1 MSNKLLVACI
11 GTGVFLAAWVLLP
24 PSLHAQET
32 KGAPQVLI
40 GRWGNSP
47 QECRS
52 YHRKSDGITI
62 INKNNYS
69 FCGGSGCEATIIKS
83 RKTHDGYVLS
93 LVSRGNPDGWQ
104 SRVRVIDDKVIEMVG
119 AGLIGRDETLVRCSK
134 SDAIAGIGLRS
145 DSTASRTKSLDGIFA
160 AYYALAIPTRCS
172 QLAPDI
178 SAAETIIKTGKL
190 MWERHIQEW
199 VRRDGLDHQTEA
211 LLKGLDVVDS
221 EKQRAEYAVRADAA
235 EIKNFCDEVLNAF
248 GNDGRIL
255 PNLIKDPRRKS

>member
-1 MSNKLLVACI
+1 MRSIWVLIAVAC
-11 GTGVFLAAWVLLP
+11 VLLP

-69 FCGGSGCEATIIKS
+69 WCGGSGCEATIVKYQ
-83 RKTHDGYVLS
+83 KTHDGYVLS
-93 LVSRGNPDGWQ
+93 LVSRNNQDGWQ
-104 SRVRVIDDKVIEMVG
+104 TSVRVIDEKVIEMVG
-119 AGLIGRDETLVRCSK
+119 AGLQGRDEALVRCSK

-145 DSTASRTKSLDGIFA
+145 DSAASRTKSLDGIFA

-172 QLAPDI
+172 NLAPNI
-178 SAAETIIKTGKL
+178 SAAETIIKTGKF
-190 MWERHIQEW
+190 MWERHIEEW
-199 VRRDGLDHQTEA
+199 VKRDGLNHQTDT
-211 LLKGLDVVDS
+211 LLKGLDVIDS
-221 EKQRAEYAVRADAA
+221 TKKSAEYAVRADAA
-235 EIKNFCDEVLNAF
+235 EIKNFCDEVLDAF